1 MDDQPRDYAVGY
13 GKPPV
18 GTRFQKGQ
26 SGNPEGRPRG
36 TKSW

>member
-1 MDDQPRDYAVGY
+1 MDDQTRDYAVGY

-18 GTRFQKGQ
+18 ETRFQKRQ

-36 TKSW
+36 